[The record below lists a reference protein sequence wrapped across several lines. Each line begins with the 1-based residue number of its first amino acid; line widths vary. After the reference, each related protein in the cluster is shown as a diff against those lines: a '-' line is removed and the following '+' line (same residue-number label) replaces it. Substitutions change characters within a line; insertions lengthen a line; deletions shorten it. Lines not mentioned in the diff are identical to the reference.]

1 MLIFLAI
8 LLQVFRRPPLDTAT
22 SVGKCRLQLKT
33 SSKINYERPEQDDD
47 IEDVVLHGGGVVDD
61 GTGSSRRRRRGGLRV
76 ILTRWHPASSE
87 LLLWAVLAGAV
98 GALAGAA

>member
-8 LLQVFRRPPLDTAT
+8 LLQVFRRPPLDTA
-22 SVGKCRLQLKT
+22 SVGKCRRQLKT
-33 SSKINYERPEQDDD
+33 SSKINYEGPEQDDD
-47 IEDVVLHGGGVVDD
+47 IEDVVLHGGGGVVDD
-61 GTGSSRRRRRGGLRV
+61 GTGSSRRRGGLRV
-76 ILTRWHPASSE
+76 ILTRGHPASSE

>member
-8 LLQVFRRPPLDTAT
+8 SLQVFRRPPLDTAT
-22 SVGKCRLQLKT
+22 SVGKCRRQLKT
-33 SSKINYERPEQDDD
+33 CSKINYVRPEQDDD
-47 IEDVVLHGGGVVDD
+47 IEDVVLHGGGGVVDD
-61 GTGSSRRRRRGGLRV
+61 VTGSSRRRGGLRV
-76 ILTRWHPASSE
+76 ILTRGHPASSE